1 MSASDNKMIA
11 AISKM
16 YPSLKKSQ
24 IISFVKSKNKTPII
38 KQTVTKIVVG
48 KAPKVVKKK
57 KKKT

>member
-57 KKKT
+57 KKKS

>member
-1 MSASDNKMIA
+1 MSASDNKMIE

-24 IISFVKSKNKTPII
+24 IKSFVQSKKKTPVI

-57 KKKT
+57 KKKS

>member
-1 MSASDNKMIA
+1 MSASDNKMIE

-24 IISFVKSKNKTPII
+24 IKSFVKSKKKTPII

-57 KKKT
+57 KKKS

>member
-24 IISFVKSKNKTPII
+24 IKSFVQSKKKTPII

-48 KAPKVVKKK
+48 KAPRVVKKK
-57 KKKT
+57 KKT